1 MKLYFSPGA
10 CSLSPHI
17 VLEEAGLPFD
27 IEQVNLAT
35 KKTKGGDDFTAIN
48 SKGYVPALKLDSGEV
63 LSEGP
68 AIVQYL
74 ADLKPE
80 SKLAPPAG
88 TIERV
93 RLQEY
98 LNFITAEIHK
108 AFSPLFDGKAPDE
121 IKQAARDKISKRVAW
136 LSKELG
142 EKPYLLGDTFTV
154 ADAYLFT
161 VLRWTGFGKI
171 DLGQWPNIK
180 SYFERIQARP
190 AVVKALAVEY
200 PDREAAQETK

>member
-17 VLEEAGLPFD
+17 VLLEAGLPFEL
-27 IEQVNLAT
+27 EQVNLAT
-35 KKTKGGDDFTAIN
+35 KKTKGGDDFNTIN
-48 SKGYVPALKLDSGEV
+48 TKGYVPALKIDSGEII
-63 LSEGP
+63 SEGP

-80 SKLAPPAG
+80 SKLAPKAG

-98 LNFITAEIHK
+98 LNFITAELHK
-108 AFSPLFDGKAPDE
+108 AFGPLFDGKAPEDL
-121 IKQAARDKISKRVAW
+121 KQAARDKVSKRLAW
-136 LSKELG
+136 LAKDLG
-142 EKPYLLGDTFTV
+142 DKPYLLGNDFSV

-171 DLGQWPNIK
+171 DLGQWPVIK
-180 SYFERIQARP
+180 AYFDRVHARTAVQA
-190 AVVKALAVEY
+190 ALAVEF
-200 PDREAAQETK
+200 PNHEHGAK